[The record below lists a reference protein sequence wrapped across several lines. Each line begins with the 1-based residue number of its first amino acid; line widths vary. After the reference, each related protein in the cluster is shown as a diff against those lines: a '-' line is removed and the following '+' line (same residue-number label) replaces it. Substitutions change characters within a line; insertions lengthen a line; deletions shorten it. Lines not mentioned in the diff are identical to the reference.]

1 MSDATLQAIIVA
13 FFTSLPPTLVAYGA
27 LRNSKKAVLQ
37 GQDNGAKIEAA
48 AGNAETAAAK
58 ADVAAVKAN
67 EAHSETK
74 IIKAEAQIIKSQT
87 DGQFD
92 KMRAE
97 IKQLHQELMDVYREN
112 AALRSILS
120 ARESKPAGEAVRHD
134 DQISSETGAPQ
145 RVGGNGDAQH
155 QRRRRTDPKD
165 TE

>member
-1 MSDATLQAIIVA
+1 VSDATLQAIIVA

-120 ARESKPAGEAVRHD
+120 AREKKPAGEAVRSD
-134 DQISSETGAPQ
+134 DAISSETGTLKKTVANQ
-145 RVGGNGDAQH
+145 K
-155 QRRRRTDPKD
+155 QRRRASDPKAD
-165 TE
+165 DPA

>member
-37 GQDNGAKIEAA
+37 GQDNGKEIKAA

-74 IIKAEAQIIKSQT
+74 IIKAEAQIIRI
-87 DGQFD
+87 D
-92 KMRAE
+92 R
-97 IKQLHQELMDVYREN
+97 N
-112 AALRSILS
+112 AAFSR
-120 ARESKPAGEAVRHD
+120 
-134 DQISSETGAPQ
+134 
-145 RVGGNGDAQH
+145 
-155 QRRRRTDPKD
+155 
-165 TE
+165 